1 MVEEGNALARA
12 VERTRRGHEEVAR
25 RLLTDGLEQVESA
38 DDVRLD
44 VCARIFQAVAYAG
57 LGGEMDHYLRFCGG
71 ERGLLLQHRD
81 MQTEIVAAFEQRTAF
96 GLQALVIERSE
107 PVEAV
112 DDMAVIEEP
121 AAEVKADEAG
131 RPGDENPHWPVP
143 EPTTERRRG
152 LLNRGFG
159 RNPLRSSR
167 RAVDLVRRRCDA
179 RGRAGPRGFPR
190 SSWH

>member
-1 MVEEGNALARA
+1 MFNEGNALARA

-44 VCARIFQAVAYAG
+44 VGARILQAVAYAG

-71 ERGLLLQHRD
+71 ERGGERGLLLQHRD
-81 MQTEIVAAFEQRTAF
+81 MQTEIVAAFEQRAAL
-96 GLQALVIERSE
+96 GLQALVIEGGE

-121 AAEVKADEAG
+121 AAEVKPMKPAA
-131 RPGDENPHWPVP
+131 PV
-143 EPTTERRRG
+143 TKIRIGQCR
-152 LLNRGFG
+152 
-159 RNPLRSSR
+159 
-167 RAVDLVRRRCDA
+167 
-179 RGRAGPRGFPR
+179 
-190 SSWH
+190 